1 MFIFRLLSYVYKNM
15 KPRKYSR
22 PTRKFLECTVI
33 ANRPK
38 CPDTYET
45 VVT

>member
-1 MFIFRLLSYVYKNM
+1 MFIFKLLSYVYKNM

-22 PTRKFLECTVI
+22 STKKFLECIVI

-38 CPDTYET
+38 CPET